1 VNCPRAF
8 SADRSNIQ
16 QKFLHKAQLS
26 LPKLTV
32 LLLLNSIELLMTM
45 PPPPVTISMDFL
57 WQSTAKKRSGINLC
71 IYRGKSS
78 YEREGG
84 GLNVGK

>member
-1 VNCPRAF
+1 MNCPRAF

-57 WQSTAKKRSGINLC
+57 KERSGINLF